1 MSVLDSTESTV
12 ELSLEAVAPVS
23 AGALR
28 RSLVSDRM
36 IDDALAQAGDSGV
49 SITGREGLLNEI
61 IRAVLERGLSV
72 ELDDHLGYEKGDPA
86 GRGSPNSRNG
96 FTPKT
101 LGTQVGDVPLTVP
114 RDRQG
119 TFSPVLVPKGVP
131 RMDGLGRDDHQL
143 VRGRDDDPRYPVPPH
158 LDAGDGPV
166 GGDDLQHH
174 RRGR

>member
-12 ELSLEAVAPVS
+12 DLSFEAVAPVS
-23 AGALR
+23 ARALR

-36 IDDALAQAGDSGV
+36 IDDVLAQAGDSGV

-86 GRGSPNSRNG
+86 GRGSSNSRNG

-101 LGTQVGDVPLTVP
+101 LGTQVGDVPE
-114 RDRQG
+114 
-119 TFSPVLVPKGVP
+119 GVQF
-131 RMDGLGRDDHQL
+131 D
-143 VRGRDDDPRYPVPPH
+143 V
-158 LDAGDGPV
+158 
-166 GGDDLQHH
+166 
-174 RRGR
+174 